1 MAGGHRR
8 TRSTSEDPDETLRLE
23 SGAPTAL
30 ASQTPLAAA
39 LVPPRQGGAP
49 HSARPAPSP
58 AEGRDRNKGKSVAPS
73 DGASS
78 SEAAR
83 ARRRPSAS
91 QAPPRAVT
99 PEPAAGAR
107 RHLEFGDSTPA
118 QTLQM
123 AQYLLRHPPV
133 DIQGDSPAAPWLR
146 DVAAIV
152 DAARQQG
159 VSGVSGSP
167 SSRGPAPS
175 PGAGTGRRA
184 RSRRTSP
191 PPAHSKAGSSGARRP
206 SAAPAPS
213 PNQHRRAHRRRG
225 RTSERPWS
233 GDASF
238 AAPPPRR
245 RAPTLRARPQGQAC
259 PRSR

>member
-23 SGAPTAL
+23 SGVPTAL

-39 LVPPRQGGAP
+39 PVPPQQGGA
-49 HSARPAPSP
+49 HLAHPAASP
-58 AEGRDRNKGKSVAPS
+58 AGGRDKNKGKSITPS

-78 SEAAR
+78 SGAAR
-83 ARRRPSAS
+83 VQQHLSTN
-91 QAPPRAVT
+91 QTPPHVT
-99 PEPAAGAR
+99 PELAAGAR

-133 DIQGDSPAAPWLR
+133 DIQGDSPAVPWLR

-152 DAARQQG
+152 DAARQQA
-159 VSGVSGSP
+159 VSGVSRSP
-167 SSRGPAPS
+167 SSRVPAPS

-184 RSRRTSP
+184 RSRRASP
-191 PPAHSKAGSSGARRP
+191 PPARSKAGSSGARRS
-206 SAAPAPS
+206 SATP
-213 PNQHRRAHRRRG
+213 
-225 RTSERPWS
+225 
-233 GDASF
+233 
-238 AAPPPRR
+238 APPPN
-245 RAPTLRARPQGQAC
+245 
-259 PRSR
+259 